1 MGRISEY
8 VATMR
13 GCRLSEIVDAIARM
27 EAEDLDVGTD
37 SFEQFWTAWPHK
49 VGKPA
54 AKKAYAACIKR
65 KNDHSDIMEGMAT
78 YIGTKPPER
87 PWLNPATFL
96 NQERFN
102 DMPAQV
108 YQPQPKGLAAERV
121 KLQLEILDANRSAG
135 QTSDYHSNAGR
146 LAIGS
151 RFDDERNR
159 GRLL

>member
-1 MGRISEY
+1 MGRISDH
-8 VATMR
+8 VSTMR
-13 GCRLSEIVDAIARM
+13 GRSLSEIVEAIAKM
-27 EAEDLDVGTD
+27 EAETLDVCPDG
-37 SFEQFWTAWPHK
+37 FEQFWKAWPNK

-54 AKKAYAACIKR
+54 AKKAYASCLKR
-65 KNDHSDIMEGMAT
+65 KNAHSDIMEGMAT
-78 YIGTKPPER
+78 YIETKPPDR

-108 YQPQPKGLAAERV
+108 YQSQPKGLAGVRAN
-121 KLQLEILDANRSAG
+121 LQQEISDANRSAG

-151 RFDDERNR
+151 RFDDERHGR
-159 GRLL
+159 RLL